1 MKVLWLASWYPN
13 KFEPVNG
20 DFVQR
25 HAQAVAKF
33 LPITVIHVVQA
44 GMHTAKEF
52 SVTENINGNLKE
64 LVYTFPFKR
73 TGLELIDKIRYN
85 IAYQKFYL
93 DIVDTYIQQNG
104 LPDLIHVHVPMK
116 AGLIALQ
123 LKKKYK
129 IPFIV
134 SEQASY
140 YEDAAPD
147 TFKKRSWFFQKNTEK
162 IFQSA
167 NLVTNVSAT
176 IGIKI
181 QQMFQLAN
189 VVPVHNVVDVAVFYP
204 KQKNPNPI
212 FQWVHVSTLGEQKNI
227 EGLLRAFQILKQ
239 KGHTNWHLTL
249 AGPLYKQHEPTV
261 LHLGLSEYITFTG
274 ELKHNDVSTAM
285 QNADAFVLFSKH
297 ENFPCVIPE
306 ALCCGLPVV
315 ASNVGGVAEAIDESN
330 GIVVPSENIEALA
343 NALIDLM
350 DKYHLF
356 SIHEIAANA
365 KSKYSEAVIGNQ
377 FIQLYK
383 QLKGVN

>member
-25 HAQAVAKF
+25 HAIAVAKL

-44 GMHTAKEF
+44 GPETAKEN
-52 SVTENINGNLKE
+52 SCTENNNGNLKE
-64 LVYTFPFKR
+64 LIYTFPFKSI
-73 TGLELIDKIRYN
+73 GISFIDKVRYN
-85 IAYQKFYL
+85 LAYTKHYLKFVNEFIQL
-93 DIVDTYIQQNG
+93 NGIPDI
-104 LPDLIHVHVPMK
+104 IHVHVPMK
-116 AGLIALQ
+116 AGLIALK
-123 LKKKYK
+123 LKKQYK

-176 IGIKI
+176 IGKKI
-181 QQMFQLAN
+181 QQMFQLAK
-189 VVPVHNVVDVAVFYP
+189 VVPVHNVVDVSLFYP
-204 KQKNPNPI
+204 KQKKQNAT
-212 FQWVHVSTLGEQKNI
+212 FQWLHVSTLGEQKNI
-227 EGLLRAFQILKQ
+227 KGLVYAFQILKQ
-239 KGHTNWHLTL
+239 KGVTNWHLTL

-261 LHLGLSEYITFTG
+261 LHLELSQHITFTG
-274 ELKHNDVSTAM
+274 ELKHNDVAKAM
-285 QNADAFVLFSKH
+285 QQADAFVLFSKH

-315 ASNVGGVAEAIDESN
+315 ASNVGGVAEAIDDSN
-330 GIVVPSENIEALA
+330 GIIVPSENTALLA

-350 DKYHLF
+350 AKYSTL
-356 SIHEIAANA
+356 SIERIAADA
-365 KSKYSEAVIGNQ
+365 KNKYSEAIIGNQ
-377 FIQLYK
+377 FVQLYH
-383 QLKGVN
+383 QLKK